1 MGVADFYNKLDL
13 LAIIWH
19 NIVSQTLIE
28 LGLIVF
34 EPTEIISI
42 QTKKTINVQKSLN
55 GEESHLK

>member
-1 MGVADFYNKLDL
+1 MGVADFYNKLGL

-34 EPTEIISI
+34 EPTELIII
-42 QTKKTINVQKSLN
+42 QTKKNY
-55 GEESHLK
+55 